1 MTPFSEDPN
10 ALTRPWS
17 IPSNTMRPIKEERK
31 GGSIDSNE
39 TPQRPHIPVSY
50 MP

>member
-17 IPSNTMRPIKEERK
+17 IPSNTMRPIIEEQKR
-31 GGSIDSNE
+31 SIDTNE
-39 TPQRPHIPVSY
+39 TP
-50 MP
+50 